1 MANVKFTKEIDE
13 QIVII
18 AKKYGLKPND
28 VRAIVQ
34 IESKGDP
41 YASASNTTA
50 EGLMQIVDRTGKEYG
65 LIGDDKFDIIKN
77 LDAGA
82 RLMLHNKNAFIKKF
96 KREPTAG
103 ELYFAHQ
110 QGFTGA
116 SKILSVDKDANILTV
131 PGMTDKKVLDNGGKT
146 SMTAGEF
153 ADKWI
158 NKANKLAN
166 NMSVE
171 YINVPLRTSNSQQAR
186 FLNTEK
192 PKLRPD
198 NLKIPEPKVIS
209 LIPQQTSIPQL
220 RPDNLEVPVEP
231 TVTTLV
237 PQQTSIPQMRP
248 DNLSIQEQEVPQ
260 PQSFGQAFSQARQ
273 QHGGDGG
280 IFEWNGN
287 KYTTDIAKE
296 VPAVAEP
303 MFPRE
308 EFVPTV
314 PPRVTSTADSR
325 INVPPFEGMEI
336 LDLGFNNGTNSVP
349 MNFSGVRNTG
359 TGEGITAMDAAR
371 FVAEA
376 TPIVG
381 DAMAAKEI
389 YDELQKDNP
398 NYKYAAGLGALALV
412 GIIPG
417 VGDALK
423 KGGRVLLDN
432 AKRIEIDPNTLGMG
446 GGNVSLKS
454 KAARVVDDEVPI
466 SNFTTAHGSTY
477 DVYNNSR
484 TKRDR
489 AARPSDAARGQTA
502 GPQPKSGKTIYMS
515 KENKDEFG
523 PLFQN
528 TEIPSSFLPLPNNQA
543 KLVLREDFGPRPK
556 GSDLTKPLDFS
567 VSPEV
572 GLYPVELYMDPN
584 TGRTL
589 FDNSVSENIHFGNEI
604 IEVNSPMKKFNNGTN
619 SVPGYNEGTGMIS
632 AMDSIA
638 KMREQ
643 YVKDLLERSNQQRI
657 ETDAIDEDLAFAQP
671 IPQANSNDS
680 TFTKPVDGSMR
691 FALNTATS
699 LDNRYPIPLTQRQID
714 TKSNM
719 YSKSIADGSY
729 GDPQAGYSQDIPSQ
743 NVPVI
748 NPADGSYGDM
758 QAGYSQEV
766 PIIKNTADGSYGDPQ
781 AGYSQQPVPMVVN
794 ATPPGYDA
802 GPAGTTIDAVPPGY
816 NAVPQ
821 REPINDM
828 VPGENTFVYNNGYQ
842 IKSDRFGVPEAVS
855 PFRIDPEK
863 MKKITKRYA
872 DNKISTEQ
880 YQLQKKEFDNAVYQD
895 QAHKAYLSKLKEQKD
910 IVSNEENLNSISILD
925 QRIAE
930 AKAAGDNA
938 LVAELE
944 ANKNKLLESTTPPE
958 VKEEINLED
967 QFPTPGDDSM
977 YEPPELTN
985 TSKDTSP
992 LVSETGLSL
1001 KDGVIVDAQGNP
1013 IPDVPPPPPEAKN
1026 KIEGLLKDYFGLEG
1040 KDIVKALG
1048 YYLMSRATGA
1058 SHAGSMRWAGGVVLD
1073 SAAKREAKE
1082 DKLEAKTASDQGKI
1096 NTLVKAGYTRASAE
1110 AAVKTD
1116 MDDLLVKDGTDFS
1129 LGQPKGDI
1137 KRIQVD
1143 NVKGFENQ
1151 VIHTQTYKNKDGAE
1165 VEMVTFTVPSTNRKR
1180 TMPLFDFE
1188 KLVKSNNGFINTT
1201 PDTANTRTDAAKD
1214 YANSM
1219 ESAFKEIISGGKA
1232 GANTSMSSSWAAGL
1246 AKYFDSQKY
1255 DLSNTGVA
1263 LSLQE
1268 LSLEAARIAT
1278 QKQMGGKITVNRIDD
1293 IVKTLQLNASTM
1305 QANQSVWEIEG
1316 SKEGV
1321 PAFKIAELQ
1330 KIMFEEEDGNLA
1342 EVSKKFL
1349 SFFNKF
1355 KVLEK
1360 ENSEA
1365 YAKLKPNKN
1374 ENKFYVYLYNKL
1386 TT

>member
-1 MANVKFTKEIDE
+1 MDFQSTSAQLVKDLMRDFGLTEFQAAGLVGNLAYESGNFKQLQEKEPLIPGSKGGYGFAQWTGVRRDGFENWIKSQDSQIDPASYSANYGYLKHELSNVLPDSLGSIGVNTISKLKDTNSLEEATSLVSNYYLRPAKETANIDKRQIRSKEIFDNSFKLE
-13 QIVII
+13 
-18 AKKYGLKPND
+18 K
-28 VRAIVQ
+28 
-34 IESKGDP
+34 DP
-41 YASASNTTA
+41 
-50 EGLMQIVDRTGKEYG
+50 
-65 LIGDDKFDIIKN
+65 
-77 LDAGA
+77 
-82 RLMLHNKNAFIKKF
+82 
-96 KREPTAG
+96 
-103 ELYFAHQ
+103 
-110 QGFTGA
+110 
-116 SKILSVDKDANILTV
+116 V
-131 PGMTDKKVLDNGGKT
+131 PK
-146 SMTAGEF
+146 
-153 ADKWI
+153 
-158 NKANKLAN
+158 
-166 NMSVE
+166 
-171 YINVPLRTSNSQQAR
+171 
-186 FLNTEK
+186 
-192 PKLRPD
+192 
-198 NLKIPEPKVIS
+198 
-209 LIPQQTSIPQL
+209 L

-231 TVTTLV
+231 TVNTLV

-325 INVPPFEGMEI
+325 INVPPFEG
-336 LDLGFNNGTNSVP
+336 L
-349 MNFSGVRNTG
+349 
-359 TGEGITAMDAAR
+359 
-371 FVAEA
+371 
-376 TPIVG
+376 
-381 DAMAAKEI
+381 
-389 YDELQKDNP
+389 
-398 NYKYAAGLGALALV
+398 
-412 GIIPG
+412 
-417 VGDALK
+417 
-423 KGGRVLLDN
+423 
-432 AKRIEIDPNTLGMG
+432 
-446 GGNVSLKS
+446 
-454 KAARVVDDEVPI
+454 
-466 SNFTTAHGSTY
+466 
-477 DVYNNSR
+477 
-484 TKRDR
+484 
-489 AARPSDAARGQTA
+489 
-502 GPQPKSGKTIYMS
+502 
-515 KENKDEFG
+515 
-523 PLFQN
+523 
-528 TEIPSSFLPLPNNQA
+528 EIP
-543 KLVLREDFGPRPK
+543 
-556 GSDLTKPLDFS
+556 
-567 VSPEV
+567 
-572 GLYPVELYMDPN
+572 
-584 TGRTL
+584 
-589 FDNSVSENIHFGNEI
+589 EI
-604 IEVNSPMKKFNNGTN
+604 GFNNGTN

-671 IPQANSNDS
+671 VPQANSNDS

-691 FALNTATS
+691 FALNTATA
-699 LDNRYPIPLTQRQID
+699 LDNRYPTPLTQRQID
-714 TKSNM
+714 TRANRYARS
-719 YSKSIADGSY
+719 
-729 GDPQAGYSQDIPSQ
+729 
-743 NVPVI
+743 
-748 NPADGSYGDM
+748 
-758 QAGYSQEV
+758 
-766 PIIKNTADGSYGDPQ
+766 TADGSYGDPQ
-781 AGYSQQPVPMVVN
+781 AGYSQEVPVPFAGMFTTPGNDLMYKPENNTQVKNNVN
-794 ATPPGYDA
+794 YTEY
-802 GPAGTTIDAVPPGY
+802 TTQTMTQQEAESILQDPNASEESKLNARKFVSGNFIVPSEIDNSVMTEEKAYSILQDP
-816 NAVPQ
+816 NANPL
-821 REPINDM
+821 D
-828 VPGENTFVYNNGYQ
+828 
-842 IKSDRFGVPEAVS
+842 
-855 PFRIDPEK
+855 
-863 MKKITKRYA
+863 ITKAQQFFGGIKPSEGRG
-872 DNKISTEQ
+872 KGEIE
-880 YQLQKKEFDNAVYQD
+880 V
-895 QAHKAYLSKLKEQKD
+895 
-910 IVSNEENLNSISILD
+910 
-925 QRIAE
+925 
-930 AKAAGDNA
+930 AARKS
-938 LVAELE
+938 L
-944 ANKNKLLESTTPPE
+944 T
-958 VKEEINLED
+958 EEINLED
-967 QFPTPGDDSM
+967 QFPTPGDDLM

-985 TSKDTSP
+985 NGKNTSS
-992 LVSETGLSL
+992 LVSETGLTL
-1001 KDGVIVDAQGNP
+1001 KNGVIVNSKGEEVGNP
-1013 IPDVPPPPPEAKN
+1013 PPPPPEAKN

-1165 VEMVTFTVPSTNRKR
+1165 VEMVTFTVPSTNKKR

-1305 QANQSVWEIEG
+1305 QANQSVWEIKG

-1342 EVSKKFL
+1342 KVSKKFL
-1349 SFFNKF
+1349 SFFNDF